1 MADFE
6 GFAELGGLI
15 GRQSDKEKTMRILL
29 VEDNADHRELMSL
42 ALTGHDPTWLVEEVA
57 SGEEALRR
65 LAEEEAYELVFLDY
79 SLPQRNGLEVLKQI
93 RRGEAPPP
101 VVMVT
106 GRGDE
111 QVAVRAMK
119 AGAYDYVAKGK
130 GYLQRLPVAAQRAVE
145 AYQLAMDRKRAEE
158 EIRQRTAQLD
168 ALRQVGLELTS
179 QLHLDVLLRS
189 IVSRAIELLGGTSG
203 GLYLY
208 RPEEDVLEWAV
219 SIGPNM
225 APTGT
230 VLHRDEGL
238 SGRVW
243 ETGTPLIVDDYR
255 SWEERAAT
263 YEGYPF
269 RAVVGVPVR
278 WSEEFLGVLN
288 VLANPPR
295 AFSPADVELLSLFA
309 QQAAIAI
316 ENARL
321 FEELEER
328 RMYLEG
334 VLRAAPDAIVT
345 LGAHHRI
352 VEWNSGAERLFG
364 YSREEV
370 IGQNLD
376 HLITNPD
383 VFEEAVGFT
392 QIVMVGKDLPPVE
405 TVRYRKDGSPVDVI
419 VAGSPILVGDE
430 LIGVVAVYT
439 DITARKR
446 MEEALRALALVDDL
460 TGLYNRRGFFTM
472 SQQQLKMADRTRIRM
487 ALLFA
492 DFDDLKHINDTLGH
506 PEGDR
511 ALIEV
516 ADVFKETFRESDI
529 IARIAGDEF
538 VVLAIETDSV
548 SPEVLATRLQ
558 ENLEASNARLDRQ
571 YKLSLSIGT
580 ARYDPERP
588 CLIDELLTRA
598 DRAMYEKKQRN
609 HQ

>member
-145 AYQLAMDRKRAEE
+145 AYQLATDRKRAEE

-548 SPEVLATRLQ
+548 SPEVLASRLQ